1 MNRTPLFN
9 FLRPLALATVLTTG
23 LRVGAGE
30 PVSPAN
36 FTGILSAT
44 PAAELPGRAAELVA
58 QADPKTLRQITMAVV
73 KAAVSLNPAAAACVV
88 GSITHTTPVM
98 GATAA
103 AAAAVLVPD
112 LAPAIACAAAASDP
126 ARAGMIVK
134 TVCRALPSA
143 YVSVAVAVAEA
154 VPGADREILAGV
166 AAAIPQLQAGISKA
180 LAAPSGSQ
188 PLVRTVLGR
197 VALTAAPGPAAGAAL
212 IPAAAKNT
220 NPNPYGGGP
229 EKYHGLDTATP

>member
-1 MNRTPLFN
+1 MNRTLLYN
-9 FLRPLALATVLTTG
+9 FIRPLALATAMTVG

-30 PVSPAN
+30 PISPAS

-58 QADPKTLRQITMAVV
+58 QADPKTLRQTTVAVV
-73 KAAVSLNPAAAACVV
+73 KAAVSLNPAAAPAVV
-88 GSITHTTPVM
+88 GSITQTTAVM

-112 LAPAIACAAAASDP
+112 LAPAIARAAAATDP

-134 TVCRALPSA
+134 TVCRALPTA
-143 YVSVAVAVAEA
+143 YVSVAVAVAEV
-154 VPGADREILAGV
+154 VPGADRDILAGV
-166 AAAIPQLQAGISKA
+166 AAALPQLQAGISKA
-180 LAAPSGSQ
+180 LAGPPGSQ
-188 PLVRTVLGR
+188 PLVRTVLAE
-197 VALTAAPGPAAGAAL
+197 VPLTAAPGPAAGAAL

-220 NPNPYGGGP
+220 NPNQYGGGP